1 MPRVHG
7 RKAVYI
13 LASKDLTTYSNN
25 STVELTIDK
34 HDTTTNGKNSH
45 VFDGGLLT
53 SNFTLAG
60 FYDSSLTDGPK
71 AVIQPLLAAGNKVA
85 FIHRPEGTGVG
96 LPQDTVSVLIEKYNQ
111 THPVADM
118 VTWSVDLQGS
128 DDVVT
133 SIQ

>member
-1 MPRVHG
+1 MARVHG

-13 LASKDLTTYSNN
+13 LNGKDLTGVSNN
-25 STVELTIDK
+25 STVELTADK

-71 AVIQPLLAAGNKVA
+71 AVVQPLLGTKVT

-96 LPQDTVSVLIEKYNQ
+96 LPQDSVSVLVEKYNQ

-118 VTWSVDLQGS
+118 CTFALDLQGS
-128 DDVVT
+128 DDVT
-133 SIQ
+133 PSIQ